1 MANFNRVFLMGN
13 LTRDIEL
20 RHTNSNQAVATIGL
34 AVNRRWRTPDGEDRE
49 EVTFVDCEAWGKTAE
64 TMSRYLA
71 KGRPVFIEG
80 RLKLDQWEKE
90 GQKFSKLKVVVEN
103 FQFIDSKPGGEGGGG
118 GGGGGGGYS
127 RSSSGGSGGGGG
139 GGGGGARAGS
149 SGSRSAPPQQDHD
162 PIGDDIPF

>member
-118 GGGGGGGYS
+118 GGGGGGYS
-127 RSSSGGSGGGGG
+127 RSGSGG